1 MTIKKIRIK
10 VDVKIKLNEIL
21 RDDIE
26 KKNGFKTKYIVIKRL
41 RIKFN
46 IINK

>member
-21 RDDIE
+21 RDDIG
-26 KKNGFKTKYIVIKRL
+26 KKIDSKQ
-41 RIKFN
+41 N
-46 IINK
+46 I

>member
-21 RDDIE
+21 RDDIG
-26 KKNGFKTKYIVIKRL
+26 KKMDSKQ
-41 RIKFN
+41 N
-46 IINK
+46 I